1 MRIRKQLLSLLLK
14 SSKPL
19 GWALLSV
26 VIVIEIQRVFS
37 QLKVDWYTA
46 IAAALGIT
54 VPIIWDWI
62 KGQIATV
69 HLIAEENR
77 KAISSKFNSL
87 DTRIDSIVNQIE
99 RLSIQQQ
106 VDEQMRE
113 EIVQLRIEVERLKGD
128 VNLGERLRFVEQ
140 IIYRFTN
147 EKNTNH

>member
-1 MRIRKQLLSLLLK
+1 MRIRKQLLSLLLA

-19 GWALLSV
+19 GWALLSA

-37 QLKVDWYTA
+37 QLKVDWYAA

-62 KGQIATV
+62 KGQIAAV
-69 HLIAEENR
+69 HLITEENR

-99 RLSIQQQ
+99 RLLIQQQ
-106 VDEQMRE
+106 VDERMRE